1 MTTLTQDANHRHRQL
16 VGRNI
21 VRARGEAEI
30 SQNRLA
36 TLLGIDRR
44 HVSRWET
51 GVWLPNAAHLE
62 SIAEALGQPLAY
74 FVTDHDEE

>member
-1 MTTLTQDANHRHRQL
+1 MTQDANHRYRQL

-21 VRARGEAEI
+21 VRGRGEIEM

-36 TLLGIDRR
+36 IALGIDRR
-44 HVSRWET
+44 QLSVWER
-51 GVWLPNAAHLE
+51 GRKLPNAAHLGH
-62 SIAEALGQPLAY
+62 IAEVLGQPLAY